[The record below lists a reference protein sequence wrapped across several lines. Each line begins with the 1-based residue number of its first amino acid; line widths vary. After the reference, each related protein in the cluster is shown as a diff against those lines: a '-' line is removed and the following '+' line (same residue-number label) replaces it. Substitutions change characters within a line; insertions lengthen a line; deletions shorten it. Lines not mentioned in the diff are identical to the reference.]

1 MSGVSSHGIAP
12 LGAARFQGRE
22 DDARPLPTSIAA
34 LVASEAVSGPGRQLT
49 ALARAVAGVG
59 IGFRVVVFHRPGRP
73 PSAFARYLD
82 EAGVEHVVVEDRG
95 PLDWRLASRVRRVL
109 ERWQPSIVQTH
120 GYKATAVAYL
130 LRRLYAPVPW
140 IGFFH
145 GSTTEDLKARFYHWL
160 DRQLLGGAERIVVMS
175 PAQARDFR
183 RYGHRVHIIYNAAL
197 EPARAGAPSERDHV
211 AALATRLR
219 RPIIGVVGRLSPEKG
234 VDLFLDACAG
244 LARNGLVFSALV
256 VGDGPERGRLEARCR
271 QLALEPCVQFLGQ
284 ISDVDVVYRHLDLL
298 VLPSRS
304 EGLPNT
310 LLEAMCADVPV
321 VATAVGA
328 VPDVVGT
335 SSAARVVTPGSA
347 AALGEAMARAVML
360 GDSAADAA
368 ARQEVVRRFSIQRRV
383 DAHLQLYRDVLDE
396 RCHRAS

>member
-1 MSGVSSHGIAP
+1 MSGVSSHGVAP
-12 LGAARFQGRE
+12 IGAARFQGRE
-22 DDARPLPTSIAA
+22 DDSRPLPTSIAA
-34 LVASEAVSGPGRQLT
+34 LVASDAVSGPGRQLT
-49 ALARAVAGVG
+49 ALARALADVG
-59 IGFRVVVFHRPGRP
+59 IACRVALFHRPGRP
-73 PSAFARYLD
+73 SPTFARYL
-82 EAGVEHVVVEDRG
+82 EAAGVEHVVVEDHG
-95 PLDWRLASRVRRVL
+95 PVDWHLASRVRRVL

-130 LRRLYAPVPW
+130 WRRLYAPLPW

-145 GSTTEDLKARFYHWL
+145 GSTTEDLKARFYHWV

-183 RYGHRVHIIYNAAL
+183 RYGRRVHIIYNAAL
-197 EPARAGAPSERDHV
+197 EPARTGTPSERDHV

-328 VPDVVGT
+328 VPEVIGT
-335 SSAARVVTPGSA
+335 SSAARVVAPGSA

-368 ARQEVVRRFSIQRRV
+368 ARQEVVRRFSIQRRL
-383 DAHLQLYRDVLDE
+383 DAHVQLYRDVLDE

>member
-1 MSGVSSHGIAP
+1 MTATR
-12 LGAARFQGRE
+12 ARG
-22 DDARPLPTSIAA
+22 
-34 LVASEAVSGPGRQLT
+34 
-49 ALARAVAGVG
+49 
-59 IGFRVVVFHRPGRP
+59 
-73 PSAFARYLD
+73 
-82 EAGVEHVVVEDRG
+82 
-95 PLDWRLASRVRRVL
+95 
-109 ERWQPSIVQTH
+109 
-120 GYKATAVAYL
+120 
-130 LRRLYAPVPW
+130 
-140 IGFFH
+140 
-145 GSTTEDLKARFYHWL
+145 
-160 DRQLLGGAERIVVMS
+160 
-175 PAQARDFR
+175 FR

-271 QLALEPCVQFLGQ
+271 QLALEPCVQVLGQ

-321 VATAVGA
+321 VATAAGA
-328 VPDVVGT
+328 VAGVVGT
-335 SSAARVVTPGSA
+335 PAVGRVLTPGSA
-347 AALGEAMARAVML
+347 AG
-360 GDSAADAA
+360 
-368 ARQEVVRRFSIQRRV
+368 RR
-383 DAHLQLYRDVLDE
+383 
-396 RCHRAS
+396 